1 MTDPTPDTRE
11 PVSRSG
17 RFKQVGLIVL
27 ALLGVLFLAEACE
40 EVLDDVFD
48 LHVPVPHI
56 HWR

>member
-17 RFKQVGLIVL
+17 RFKQIGLIVL
-27 ALLGVLFLAEACE
+27 ALLGVLFLAQACE

-48 LHVPVPHI
+48 LDVPVPHI